1 MARRRTAQPPA
12 AQRRS
17 TADQLRWALAADVC
31 ALVRRS
37 PGITRAEAVREL
49 GISTGTAADLVTR
62 MRRAAVLTEGE
73 PVPHGRGRPT
83 SALAAHPRGPLVIA
97 VEITATGWRMVS
109 AGLDGRLTVVAR
121 APHRGRGPADV
132 RAPIRAAVT
141 AAAGARAGRVPSGG
155 GPGPPGAPHRGL
167 PAPGPH
173 PRPLAAQQQAGA
185 CMAR

>member
-12 AQRRS
+12 AQRSAPQSSAARRPAPRPSASRRRS
-17 TADQLRWALAADVC
+17 TAEQLRWALAADVC

-37 PGITRAEAVREL
+37 PGITRAQVVREL

-132 RAPIRAAVT
+132 LAPIRRAVAAKESLRKVFDT
-141 AAAGARAGRVPSGG
+141 
-155 GPGPPGAPHRGL
+155 GL
-167 PAPGPH
+167 YFQGYFSFAVF
-173 PRPLAAQQQAGA
+173 
-185 CMAR
+185 